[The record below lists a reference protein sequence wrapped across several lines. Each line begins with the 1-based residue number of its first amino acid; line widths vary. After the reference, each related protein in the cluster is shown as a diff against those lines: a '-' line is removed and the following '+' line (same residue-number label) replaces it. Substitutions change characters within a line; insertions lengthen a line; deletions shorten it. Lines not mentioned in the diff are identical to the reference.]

1 MRSVAVVLC
10 TLTTML
16 LLVAAAPASQA
27 AGPRLDRGERG
38 IVRAIN
44 RVRARHGLHAL
55 RTHRR
60 LARVADAHSRNM
72 LRSDFFA
79 HGAFSRRV
87 HRYVSFRRIGET
99 LAYSTRCGGLTFVR
113 MWLRSPTHRAVLLS
127 PGFRRIG
134 VGRRKG
140 RLGARR
146 ACVVTADFA
155 SRH

>member
-1 MRSVAVVLC
+1 MRSFALALC
-10 TLTTML
+10 ALSTLL
-16 LLVAAAPASQA
+16 FFVSAAPAAKA

-44 RVRARHGLHAL
+44 RVRARHGLPAL

-60 LARVADAHSRNM
+60 LARAADAHSRSM
-72 LRSDFFA
+72 LRSNVFA
-79 HGAFSRRV
+79 HGAFSQRV
-87 HRYVSFRRIGET
+87 RRYVRFRHVGET
-99 LAYSTRCGGLTFVR
+99 LAYSSRCGGRRFVG
-113 MWLRSPTHRAVLLS
+113 MWLRSPAHRAVLFS

-140 RLGARR
+140 HLGARR

-155 SRH
+155 SRR